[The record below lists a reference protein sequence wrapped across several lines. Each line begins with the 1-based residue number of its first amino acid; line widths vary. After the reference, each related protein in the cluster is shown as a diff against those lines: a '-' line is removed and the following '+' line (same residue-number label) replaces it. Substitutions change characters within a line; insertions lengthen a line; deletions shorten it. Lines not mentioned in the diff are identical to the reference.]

1 MKIEDYENSFE
12 IMKSFDVFYY
22 LNGRFPA
29 TNSLLWI
36 SDGDEPDFFFSGEK
50 ISITGFYG
58 LFICFYNFF
67 QCSIYFWVEREKF
80 QKMH

>member
-22 LNGRFPA
+22 LNARFPA

-36 SDGDEPDFFFSGEK
+36 SDGDEPDFFFRVKKSP
-50 ISITGFYG
+50 
-58 LFICFYNFF
+58 
-67 QCSIYFWVEREKF
+67 
-80 QKMH
+80 

>member
-29 TNSLLWI
+29 TNGLLWI
-36 SDGDEPDFFFSGEK
+36 SDGDETDFFFRAKKSP
-50 ISITGFYG
+50 
-58 LFICFYNFF
+58 
-67 QCSIYFWVEREKF
+67 
-80 QKMH
+80 